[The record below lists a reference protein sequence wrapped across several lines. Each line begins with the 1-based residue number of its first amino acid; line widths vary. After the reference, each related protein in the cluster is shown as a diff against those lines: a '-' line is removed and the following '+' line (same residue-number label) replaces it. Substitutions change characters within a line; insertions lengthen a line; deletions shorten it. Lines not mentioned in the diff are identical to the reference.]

1 MRCILCGALATFRFL
16 AKLHVPLVWQH
27 LAKCLFFQLFMQVIP
42 MALHSFRCWGV
53 NIPSRLKHFFGGPHL
68 LCFRFTAFRN
78 FNLVAFLIGR
88 RTAAGCLHS
97 EYDKKDVQQ
106 KSSSEPKI
114 QWQKISSSQTRTKK
128 GTRLRTG
135 YFLPLF
141 FGSVLDFCCTSLFVI
156 FTMKTSFT
164 RLSVICP
171 KLHFAGS
178 ALNSFQ
184 NCLSVSPCFCVL
196 LRNLNLPKVS
206 FLGFWKHSLQFLS
219 RSVRLI
225 LAMLVFGNLSAIV
238 LRATVPNARYKTLIA
253 FFAAGISSNSP
264 SEFYPSFCCFCELS
278 DWNIILWHKGN
289 FKWIKPFSHS
299 NWGCFEASAQKL
311 GSPAIACY
319 PPAEF
324 SARSAML
331 KYRVATVL

>member
-1 MRCILCGALATFRFL
+1 MSLGNSLKNSVFLSKISLISSTSKIVTGEPESTIAVNELPFLRPVIVNCPFSSLVIVSTILLSSSATDSLSLLLSSYSSMRCILCGALATFRFL
-16 AKLHVPLVWQH
+16 AKLHAHLVWQH
-27 LAKCLFFQLFMQVIP
+27 LAKRLFFQLFMQVIP

-164 RLSVICP
+164 RL
-171 KLHFAGS
+171 
-178 ALNSFQ
+178 
-184 NCLSVSPCFCVL
+184 
-196 LRNLNLPKVS
+196 
-206 FLGFWKHSLQFLS
+206 
-219 RSVRLI
+219 
-225 LAMLVFGNLSAIV
+225 
-238 LRATVPNARYKTLIA
+238 
-253 FFAAGISSNSP
+253 
-264 SEFYPSFCCFCELS
+264 
-278 DWNIILWHKGN
+278 
-289 FKWIKPFSHS
+289 
-299 NWGCFEASAQKL
+299 
-311 GSPAIACY
+311 
-319 PPAEF
+319 
-324 SARSAML
+324 
-331 KYRVATVL
+331 